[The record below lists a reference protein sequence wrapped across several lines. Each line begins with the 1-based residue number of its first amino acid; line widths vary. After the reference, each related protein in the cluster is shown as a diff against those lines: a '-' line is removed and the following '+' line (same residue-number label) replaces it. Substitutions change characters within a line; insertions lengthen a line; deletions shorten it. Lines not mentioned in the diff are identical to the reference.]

1 MFPPTNPLF
10 ALLAG
15 GGDPSPAP
23 APLPSLPLADAP
35 PLPMAPM
42 GQMPQAPPP
51 VNLSQHH
58 SAADFVRQLAP
69 ILISTLAARKD
80 PMLGAAILNGTARGA
95 LMARQE
101 QMDAQKRSEDKAQ
114 VQRAFVQHVLTDVKG
129 LKDPEAQAR
138 YLQLADDVG
147 VRSFGMS
154 PGWSSQIPV
163 EKSDGL
169 DSLKQEIE
177 KKLVAF
183 DKDPK
188 WKTVAGTPQEAKIS
202 FRLSNGQS
210 MSITSARRLLN
221 QQFTDASGNPTY
233 APPPEAKP
241 EKPANK
247 QLKEAIVRGRRTF
260 LNFDP
265 VSGKMTDPQ
274 TGAEVQG
281 AQPIT
286 PVGATQAGGAGTVG
300 GAVQPLKPGERGYK
314 VAQDLA
320 YGRLTF
326 QGFRT
331 LYAYS
336 RDASAKE
343 RIYETAAAL
352 NPDFNQADFERG
364 FKFISNPKVGQQ
376 LASLDNVLSGV
387 DDLIRVSDQ
396 AARSGATVINKYT
409 TPAKI
414 AIGDR
419 RFTNLKTAQTAFADE
434 LSGAL
439 GYGSATDMSREM
451 GFNMTDPNLS
461 PENFASALRDIVVPF
476 VQRKRAA
483 MLKQG
488 SVYGKPENNSSLTT
502 EPTKA
507 NRIYYDA
514 NGNPIKR

>member
-1 MFPPTNPLF
+1 M
-10 ALLAG
+10 
-15 GGDPSPAP
+15 
-23 APLPSLPLADAP
+23 AP
-35 PLPMAPM
+35 PVPM
-42 GQMPQAPPP
+42 GPPP
-51 VNLSQHH
+51 DLSRHH

-69 ILISTLAARKD
+69 ILISTIAARRD
-80 PMLGAAILNGTARGA
+80 PMLGAAILNGTTRGA

-101 QMDAQKRSEDKAQ
+101 QMAADKRAEDQAQI
-114 VQRAFVQHVLTDVKG
+114 QRAFVQHVLSDVKG

-147 VRSFGMS
+147 VQSFGM
-154 PGWSSQIPV
+154 PKGWSSQIPV
-163 EKSDGL
+163 EKTDAL
-169 DSLKQEIE
+169 DSLKGEVE
-177 KKLVAF
+177 KKLAAF

-188 WKTVAGTPQEAKIS
+188 WKTVAGTPQEGKIS
-202 FRLSNGQS
+202 FQLSNGQS
-210 MSITSARRLLN
+210 LSVSSARRLLN
-221 QQFTDASGNPTY
+221 QQFTDAQGNPAY
-233 APPPEAKP
+233 APLPEAKP
-241 EKPANK
+241 KTANL
-247 QLKEAIVRGRRTF
+247 QLKEAVVNGRRTF

-265 VSGKMTDPQ
+265 VTGKMSDPQ
-274 TGAEVQG
+274 TGQPVQG
-281 AQPIT
+281 ARPIT
-286 PVGATQAGGAGTVG
+286 PVGATQAGGVGTVG

-364 FKFISNPKVGQQ
+364 FKFISSPKVGQQ

-387 DDLIRVSDQ
+387 DDLIRVSND
-396 AARSGATVINKYT
+396 ATRSGATVINKYT

-414 AIGDR
+414 AMGNR
-419 RFTNLKTAQTAFADE
+419 KFTNLRTAQIAFADE

-461 PENFASALRDIVVPF
+461 PENFASALRDVVVPF

-488 SVYGKPENNSSLTT
+488 SVYGKPENNSSLTP
-502 EPTKA
+502 EPTAAPTKIG
-507 NRIYYDA
+507 RFTVQV
-514 NGNPIKR
+514 GQ